1 MRIFTAIACFSLLA
15 GLATA
20 QTATPAPA
28 SQTSPA
34 AGDKAAAYY
43 HYSLGHLYS
52 ELAGAYGNRG
62 DYFTKAVENYRE
74 AMAADPSAT
83 FIAEE
88 LSDFYIQSGR
98 LRDAVTE
105 AEDLLKKNPS
115 DINSRRVLA
124 RIYSR
129 LIGDE
134 QQNRI
139 DETMVQ
145 KAIEQYQKITAADPK
160 DVDSWV
166 MLGRLER
173 VEQKSPEAEKAFQA
187 VLAIDPNNE
196 DAMTGL
202 AQVYGDLGDSRKAAD
217 LLRQVADKT
226 PTARSYETLATAY
239 EQMKDYPL
247 AAESLRKAISLA
259 PDNADLK
266 RELAQDLLL
275 ADQSDEA
282 LKLYQELASEDPKDV
297 QSQLRISQIYRRQHQ
312 FDKARAAATK
322 AREID
327 PTDLEVRYNDVEVL
341 EAEGKL
347 PEAITALNALLDSTE
362 QKTYDPQHQRNRA
375 LLLDGLGNLYRTN
388 EQYQQAADTYKR
400 IVDLDS
406 SDGPQAYAQIV
417 ETWRTAKD
425 FNKAD
430 QAAEAALKAYPNDPA
445 ILSLHASVIADMGH
459 YDQATAEMKK
469 LLETKQDCQNWL
481 ALAEIYEKAKNYPEM
496 GAAVDKAEKLAT
508 TNDDRSTV
516 FFMRGAM
523 YERMKKYDEAEAEFR
538 KVLNVDPDNSS
549 ALNYLGYMLAD
560 RNVRLTE
567 AQEMIQK
574 AVDREPNNGAFLDSL
589 GWVYF
594 RLNKLS
600 DAEEQ
605 LRRAMQRMSNDP
617 TVHDH
622 LGDVYFHQGKIREA
636 IAQWQ
641 SSLKDWQLSAP
652 SDQDETEVAKV
663 QKKLESARVRLA
675 RETGTGIHDDKQP

>member
-1 MRIFTAIACFSLLA
+1 MRIFTASACFVLLA
-15 GLATA
+15 TMAIA
-20 QTATPAPA
+20 QTAPPPAA
-28 SQTSPA
+28 SQQPA
-34 AGDKAAAYY
+34 ATVDKASAYY

-62 DYFTKAVENYRE
+62 DYFNKAVDNYRA

-105 AEDLLKKNPS
+105 AEDLLKKNPN

-139 DETMVQ
+139 DETMVR
-145 KAIEQYQKITAADPK
+145 KAIEQYEKITEADPK
-160 DVDSWV
+160 DLDSWV
-166 MLGRLER
+166 MLGRLDL
-173 VEQKSPEAEKAFQA
+173 VEKKSPDAEKAFRA
-187 VLAIDPNNE
+187 VLAIQPDNE

-202 AQVYGDLGDSRKAAD
+202 AQVYGDMGDSRKAAD
-217 LLRQVADKT
+217 LLRQVAEKS
-226 PTARSYETLATAY
+226 PTARSYATLANAY

-247 AAESLRKAISLA
+247 ACESLRKAITIA
-259 PDNADLK
+259 PDNADLQ

-275 ADQSDEA
+275 ADQPDEA
-282 LKLYQELASEDPKDV
+282 LKIYQQLAAEDPKDYEP
-297 QSQLRISQIYRRQHQ
+297 QLRMSQIYRRQRQ
-312 FDKARAAATK
+312 FDKAQAAAAK
-322 AREID
+322 AKEID
-327 PTDLEVRYNDVEVL
+327 ATNLEVRYNDVELL

-347 PEAITALNALLDSTE
+347 ADAITSLNALLDSTE
-362 QKTYDPQHQRNRA
+362 QKTYDPSHQRNRA
-375 LLLDGLGNLYRTN
+375 LLLDSLGNLYRTN
-388 EQYQQAADTYKR
+388 DQYQQAVDTYKR
-400 IVDLDS
+400 IIDLDPT
-406 SDGPQAYAQIV
+406 DGPQAYAQIV
-417 ETWRTAKD
+417 ETWRTAKEY
-425 FNKAD
+425 NKAA
-430 QAAEAALKAYPNDPA
+430 QAADAALKSYPDDNSVR
-445 ILSLHASVIADMGH
+445 SLHASVVADLGH
-459 YDQATAEMKK
+459 YDQAAAETKK
-469 LLETKQDCQNWL
+469 LLASKQDCQTWL
-481 ALAEIYEKAKNYPEM
+481 ALAEIYEKAKNFPEM
-496 GAAVDKAEKLAT
+496 GDAIDHAEKLAT
-508 TNDDRSTV
+508 SNEDKSTV
-516 FFMRGAM
+516 YFMRGAM

-538 KVLNVDPDNSS
+538 KVLTLDPDNSS

-560 RNVRLTE
+560 RNVRLGE
-567 AQEMIQK
+567 AEEMIQK
-574 AVDREPNNGAFLDSL
+574 AVDREPNNYAFLDSL

-594 RLNKLS
+594 RQNKLS

-605 LRRAMQRMSNDP
+605 LRRALERMSNDP

-675 RETGTGIHDDKQP
+675 RETGLHDDKQP

>member
-1 MRIFTAIACFSLLA
+1 MRIFTASACFVLMA
-15 GLATA
+15 GLAAA
-20 QTATPAPA
+20 QSPSQSQATHA
-28 SQTSPA
+28 STSTQ
-34 AGDKAAAYY
+34 DKASAYY

-62 DYFTKAVENYRE
+62 DYFNKAVENYRE

-105 AEDLLKKNPS
+105 AEDLLKKNPN
-115 DINSRRVLA
+115 DLNSRRVLA

-139 DETMVQ
+139 DQTMVQ
-145 KAIEQYQKITAADPK
+145 KAIEQYEKITAADPK
-160 DVDSWV
+160 DVDSWI
-166 MLGRLER
+166 MLGRLDR
-173 VEQKSPEAEKAFQA
+173 VEQKSPEAEKAFKA
-187 VLAIDPNNE
+187 VLAIDPSNE

-202 AQVYGDLGDSRKAAD
+202 AQVYGDLGDSRKAAE
-217 LLRQVADKT
+217 LLRQVADKS
-226 PTARSYETLATAY
+226 PTARSYDALATAY

-247 AAESLRKAISLA
+247 ACESLRKAVSLA
-259 PDNADLK
+259 PDNPDLK

-282 LKLYQELASEDPKDV
+282 LKIYQQLAADDPKDV

-312 FDKARAAATK
+312 FDKAQAAAAK

-327 PTDLEVRYNDVEVL
+327 PNDLEVRYNDVEVL

-347 PEAITALNALLDSTE
+347 PEAIAALNKILDSTE
-362 QKTYDPQHQRNRA
+362 QKTYDPSHQRNRA

-388 EQYQQAADTYKR
+388 EQYQQAVDTYKR
-400 IVDLDS
+400 IIELDS
-406 SDGPQAYAQIV
+406 SDGPQAWAQIV
-417 ETWRTAKD
+417 ETWRNAKD
-425 FNKAD
+425 YTKAS
-430 QAAEAALKAYPNDPA
+430 QAADAALKSYPDDPSVRA
-445 ILSLHASVIADMGH
+445 LHASVVADMGH
-459 YDQATAEMKK
+459 YDQAAAETKK
-469 LLETKQDCQNWL
+469 LLESKQDVQTWL
-481 ALAEIYEKAKNYPEM
+481 ALAEIYEKQKNFTEM
-496 GAAVDKAEKLAT
+496 GSAIDQAEKLAT
-508 TNDDRSTV
+508 SNDDKSTV
-516 FFMRGAM
+516 YFMRGAM
-523 YERMKKYDEAEAEFR
+523 YERLKKYDEAEAEFR
-538 KVLNVDPDNSS
+538 KVLALDPDNSS

-560 RNVRLTE
+560 RNVRLPE
-567 AQEMIQK
+567 AEEMIQK

-594 RLNKLS
+594 RENKLP

-605 LRRAMQRMSNDP
+605 LRRALQRMSNDP

-622 LGDVYFHQGKIREA
+622 LGDVYFHEGKTREA

-641 SSLKDWQLSAP
+641 SSLKDWQLSSP
-652 SDQDETEVAKV
+652 SDLDETEVAKV

-675 RETGTGIHDDKQP
+675 RETGLHEDKQP